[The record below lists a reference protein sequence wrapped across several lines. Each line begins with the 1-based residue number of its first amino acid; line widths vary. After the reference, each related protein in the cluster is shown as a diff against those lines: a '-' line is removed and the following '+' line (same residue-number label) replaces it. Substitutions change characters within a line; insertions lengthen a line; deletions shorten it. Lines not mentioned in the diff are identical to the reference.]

1 MRRSRVRPALALIAL
16 SAGLVARPAAACC
29 PASPRDYDVR
39 IADQEILVVW
49 DPATK
54 TEHFVRQA
62 AFSGGRGA
70 PAAGFGFLVPT
81 PSRPEVAASSGKAF
95 DLLREQTKPR
105 IVHDTRWSVSV
116 MPLVAYPFLLTA
128 GSRSKSDAGITE
140 RINRGVDVLEE
151 THVAGYDVA
160 VLAASDPRALTGWLS
175 ANGYD
180 ARPAL
185 EEWAAPY
192 VEKRWIITAFKYAA
206 RPGDVATDAVRM
218 SFQTDAPLFPYR
230 VPTDN
235 IAAQGRGNLLRTFV
249 VAPGRA
255 TGTLGEGQGAR
266 PWSQAEVKR
275 ARRLPAGELER
286 LVGQALPAG
295 AVKALGDDAWLTA
308 FEDRTWPSGT
318 DDLTFTLDPKGA
330 EYEEVIHIEDE
341 ATLPLP
347 ADVLVG
353 LGLLGIFV
361 RRRLKGAPKAEA
373 RTTG

>member
-1 MRRSRVRPALALIAL
+1 MRHPSRVRPALALAAL
-16 SAGLVARPAAACC
+16 AAGLLPPPARACC

-49 DPATK
+49 DPTTR

-81 PSRPEVAASSGKAF
+81 PSRPEVAASSGQAF

-105 IVHDTRWSVSV
+105 IVHDTRWRVSV
-116 MPLVAYPFLLTA
+116 IPLLAYPFLMTA
-128 GSRSKSDAGITE
+128 GSRSKSAPEITAM
-140 RINRGVDVLEE
+140 IDRGVDVLEE
-151 THVAGYDVA
+151 AHVAGYDVA
-160 VLAASDPRALTGWLS
+160 VLAASDPKALTGWLS
-175 ANGYD
+175 TNGYD
-180 ARPAL
+180 ARPAI

-218 SFQTDAPLFPYR
+218 SFQTEAPLFPYR

-235 IAAQGRGNLLRTFV
+235 IAPPGRGNLLRTFV

-255 TGTLGEGQGAR
+255 TGTLGAGQAAR

-275 ARRLPAGELER
+275 ARALPAAELAR
-286 LVGQALPAG
+286 LVGQAIPAE
-295 AVKALGDDAWLTA
+295 AVKSLGDGAWLTA

-318 DDLTFTLDPKGA
+318 DDLTFTLDPKGE
-330 EYEEVIHIEDE
+330 EYQEVVVIEDE

-353 LGLLGIFV
+353 LGLLGLFL
-361 RRRLKGAPKAEA
+361 RRKLKAAPK
-373 RTTG
+373 TTG